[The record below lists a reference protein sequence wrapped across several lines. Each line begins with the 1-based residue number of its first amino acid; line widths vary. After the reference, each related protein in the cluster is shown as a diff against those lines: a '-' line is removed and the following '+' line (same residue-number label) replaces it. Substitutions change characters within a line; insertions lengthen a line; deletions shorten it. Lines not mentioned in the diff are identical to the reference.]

1 MKVEIFSLNNGILFM
16 KYISS
21 EIVAKIA
28 PKRNNKTINLLK
40 KLMCNNY
47 NND

>member
-16 KYISS
+16 KYISP

-28 PKRNNKTINLLK
+28 PKRNDKTINLLK
-40 KLMCNNY
+40 KLMYNNY